1 MKKLN
6 ANLSE
11 IFDVEPMKEVSKEEI
26 LPAVIEYADPVN
38 ADADFAR
45 ENIRELVTQG
55 NQAVNELMLIA
66 RDGQH
71 PRAFEVLSGLMKNL
85 ADMNKD
91 LLEIQKR
98 KKDLTP
104 KAESQNN
111 LNIDKAVFVG
121 STAEL
126 VKMLKTQKQG
136 NVMETLINQLKQF

>member
-11 IFDVEPMKEVSKEEI
+11 IFDVEPIKEE
-26 LPAVIEYADPVN
+26 LKVETLSAVVEYADPVN

-45 ENIRELVTQG
+45 ENIRELVVQG

-98 KKDLTP
+98 KKDLAP

-126 VKMLKTQKQG
+126 VKMLKTQKQ
-136 NVMETLINQLKQF
+136 ET

>member
-6 ANLSE
+6 ANLSD
-11 IFDVEPMKEVSKEEI
+11 IFDVEPIKEEEKTI
-26 LPAVIEYADPVN
+26 LLPVTVEASDPIN

-45 ENIRELVTQG
+45 NNIRELVTQG
-55 NQAVNELMLIA
+55 NQAVDELMLIA

-71 PRAFEVLSGLMKNL
+71 PRAIEVLSGLMKNL

-98 KKDLTP
+98 KKDLVP
-104 KAESQNN
+104 KAESQNS

-126 VKMLKTQKQG
+126 VKMLKTQKQ
-136 NVMETLINQLKQF
+136 ET

>member
-11 IFDVEPMKEVSKEEI
+11 IFDVEPIKEISKEEI
-26 LPAVIEYADPVN
+26 LPAVVEYADPVN

-98 KKDLTP
+98 KKDLAP

-111 LNIDKAVFVG
+111 LSIDKAVFVG

-126 VKMLKTQKQG
+126 VKMLKTQKQ
-136 NVMETLINQLKQF
+136 ET

>member
-11 IFDVEPMKEVSKEEI
+11 IFDVEPIKEELKI
-26 LPAVIEYADPVN
+26 DTLPAVVEYADPVN

-98 KKDLTP
+98 KKDLAP
-104 KAESQNN
+104 KAETQNN

-121 STAEL
+121 STAQL
-126 VKMLKTQKQG
+126 VKMLKNQKQ
-136 NVMETLINQLKQF
+136 ET

>member
-11 IFDVEPMKEVSKEEI
+11 IFDVEPIKEVSKKEI
-26 LPAVIEYADPVN
+26 LPAVVEYADPVN
-38 ADADFAR
+38 ADAEFAR
-45 ENIRELVTQG
+45 DNIRELVTQG

-98 KKDLTP
+98 KKDLAP

-121 STAEL
+121 STAQL
-126 VKMLKTQKQG
+126 VKMLKNQKQ
-136 NVMETLINQLKQF
+136 ET

>member
-1 MKKLN
+1 MKNLN

-11 IFDVEPMKEVSKEEI
+11 IFDIEPIKETVQVET
-26 LPAVIEYADPVN
+26 LPAVVEYADPVN
-38 ADADFAR
+38 ADAEFAR
-45 ENIRELVTQG
+45 DNIRELVLQG
-55 NQAVNELMLIA
+55 NQAVDELMLIA

-98 KKDLTP
+98 KKDLAP
-104 KAESQNN
+104 KAEAQNN

-121 STAEL
+121 STAQL
-126 VKMLKTQKQG
+126 VKMLKTQKQE
-136 NVMETLINQLKQF
+136 M

>member
-11 IFDVEPMKEVSKEEI
+11 IFDVEPIKEEPKVET
-26 LPAVIEYADPVN
+26 LPAVVEYADPVN

-45 ENIRELVTQG
+45 NNIRELVSQG

-98 KKDLTP
+98 KKDLVP

-126 VKMLKTQKQG
+126 VKMLKNQKQ
-136 NVMETLINQLKQF
+136 ET

>member
-11 IFDVEPMKEVSKEEI
+11 LFDVEPIKEEPKVET
-26 LPAVIEYADPVN
+26 LPAVVDYADPVN

-45 ENIRELVTQG
+45 DNIRGLVIQG
-55 NQAVNELMLIA
+55 NQAVDELMLIA

-98 KKDLTP
+98 KKDLAP

-121 STAEL
+121 STAQL
-126 VKMLKTQKQG
+126 VKMLKNQKQ
-136 NVMETLINQLKQF
+136 ET

>member
-11 IFDVEPMKEVSKEEI
+11 IFDVEPIKEAPKVET
-26 LPAVIEYADPVN
+26 LPAVVEYADPVN

-45 ENIRELVTQG
+45 DNIRGLVTQG
-55 NQAVNELMLIA
+55 NQAVDELMLIA

-98 KKDLTP
+98 KKDLAP
-104 KAESQNN
+104 KAEAQNN

-121 STAEL
+121 STAQL
-126 VKMLKTQKQG
+126 VKMLKNQKQ
-136 NVMETLINQLKQF
+136 ET

>member
-11 IFDVEPMKEVSKEEI
+11 IFDVEPIKEEPKVET
-26 LPAVIEYADPVN
+26 LPAVVDYADPVN

-98 KKDLTP
+98 KKDLAP
-104 KAESQNN
+104 KAEAQNN

-121 STAEL
+121 STAQL
-126 VKMLKTQKQG
+126 VKMLKNQKQ
-136 NVMETLINQLKQF
+136 ET

>member
-11 IFDVEPMKEVSKEEI
+11 LFDVQPIKEEPKVET
-26 LPAVIEYADPVN
+26 LPAVVDYADPVN
-38 ADADFAR
+38 ADAEFAR
-45 ENIRELVTQG
+45 DNIRELVTQG

-98 KKDLTP
+98 KKDLAP

-126 VKMLKTQKQG
+126 VKMLKTQKQE
-136 NVMETLINQLKQF
+136 M

>member
-11 IFDVEPMKEVSKEEI
+11 LFDVEPIKEEPKVET
-26 LPAVIEYADPVN
+26 LPAVVEYADPVN

-45 ENIRELVTQG
+45 DNIRGLVLQG
-55 NQAVNELMLIA
+55 NQAVDELMLIA

-98 KKDLTP
+98 KKDLAP
-104 KAESQNN
+104 KAEAQNN

-121 STAEL
+121 STAQL
-126 VKMLKTQKQG
+126 VKMLKNQKQ
-136 NVMETLINQLKQF
+136 ET

>member
-1 MKKLN
+1 MKKIN

-11 IFDVEPMKEVSKEEI
+11 IFDVEPIKEEPKVET
-26 LPAVIEYADPVN
+26 LPAVVEYADPVN

-45 ENIRELVTQG
+45 KNIRELVTQG

-98 KKDLTP
+98 KKDLVP
-104 KAESQNN
+104 KAEAQNN

-126 VKMLKTQKQG
+126 VKMLKTQKQ
-136 NVMETLINQLKQF
+136 ET

>member
-6 ANLSE
+6 ANLSD
-11 IFDVEPMKEVSKEEI
+11 IFDVEPIREEEKTML
-26 LPAVIEYADPVN
+26 LPVTVEDSDPIN
-38 ADADFAR
+38 SDADFAR
-45 ENIRELVTQG
+45 KNIRELVTQG
-55 NQAVNELMLIA
+55 NQAVDELMLIA

-98 KKDLTP
+98 KKDLVP
-104 KAESQNN
+104 KAEAQNN
-111 LNIDKAVFVG
+111 LNIDKAMFVG

-126 VKMLKTQKQG
+126 VKMLKTQKQ
-136 NVMETLINQLKQF
+136 ET

>member
-11 IFDVEPMKEVSKEEI
+11 IFDVEPIKEEPKVET

-38 ADADFAR
+38 ADAEFAR
-45 ENIRELVTQG
+45 DNIRELVTQG

-98 KKDLTP
+98 KKDLAP

-121 STAEL
+121 STAQL
-126 VKMLKTQKQG
+126 VKMLKNQKQ
-136 NVMETLINQLKQF
+136 ET

>member
-11 IFDVEPMKEVSKEEI
+11 LFDVEPIKETPQVET
-26 LPAVIEYADPVN
+26 LPAVVEYADPVN

-45 ENIRELVTQG
+45 NNIRELVTQG

-98 KKDLTP
+98 KKDLVP
-104 KAESQNN
+104 KAEAQNN

-126 VKMLKTQKQG
+126 VKMLKTQKQ
-136 NVMETLINQLKQF
+136 ET

>member
-11 IFDVEPMKEVSKEEI
+11 IFDVEPIKEEPQVET
-26 LPAVIEYADPVN
+26 LPAVVDYADPVN

-45 ENIRELVTQG
+45 NNIRELVTQG

-98 KKDLTP
+98 KKDLAP
-104 KAESQNN
+104 KAEAQNN

-121 STAEL
+121 STAQL
-126 VKMLKTQKQG
+126 VKMLKNQKQ
-136 NVMETLINQLKQF
+136 ET

>member
-11 IFDVEPMKEVSKEEI
+11 LFDVEPIKEEPKI
-26 LPAVIEYADPVN
+26 ETLPAVVEYADPVN
-38 ADADFAR
+38 ADAEFAR
-45 ENIRELVTQG
+45 DNIRELVTQG
-55 NQAVNELMLIA
+55 NQAVNELILIA

-98 KKDLTP
+98 KKDLAP

-121 STAEL
+121 STAQL
-126 VKMLKTQKQG
+126 VKMLKNQKQ
-136 NVMETLINQLKQF
+136 ET

>member
-11 IFDVEPMKEVSKEEI
+11 LFDVEPIKEESKVET
-26 LPAVIEYADPVN
+26 LPAVVEYADPVN
-38 ADADFAR
+38 ADAEFAR
-45 ENIRELVTQG
+45 DNIRELVTQG

-98 KKDLTP
+98 KKDLAP
-104 KAESQNN
+104 KAEAQNN

-121 STAEL
+121 STAQL
-126 VKMLKTQKQG
+126 VKMLKNQKQ
-136 NVMETLINQLKQF
+136 ET

>member
-11 IFDVEPMKEVSKEEI
+11 IFDVEPIKEVSKEEI

-98 KKDLTP
+98 KKDLAP
-104 KAESQNN
+104 KAEAQNN
-111 LNIDKAVFVG
+111 LSIDKAVFVG

-126 VKMLKTQKQG
+126 VKMLKTQKQ
-136 NVMETLINQLKQF
+136 ET

>member
-6 ANLSE
+6 ENLSE
-11 IFDVEPMKEVSKEEI
+11 LFDVEPIKEEPKVET
-26 LPAVIEYADPVN
+26 LPAVVEYADPVN

-91 LLEIQKR
+91 LLEIQRR
-98 KKDLTP
+98 KKDLAP
-104 KAESQNN
+104 KAEAQNN

-121 STAEL
+121 STAQL
-126 VKMLKTQKQG
+126 VKMLKTQKQ
-136 NVMETLINQLKQF
+136 ET

>member
-11 IFDVEPMKEVSKEEI
+11 IFDVEPIKEVSKEEI
-26 LPAVIEYADPVN
+26 LPVVVEYADPVN
-38 ADADFAR
+38 ADAEFAR
-45 ENIRELVTQG
+45 DNIRELVTQG

-98 KKDLTP
+98 KKDLAP
-104 KAESQNN
+104 KAEAQNN
-111 LNIDKAVFVG
+111 LSIDKAVFVG

-126 VKMLKTQKQG
+126 VKMLKTQKQE
-136 NVMETLINQLKQF
+136 M

>member
-11 IFDVEPMKEVSKEEI
+11 IFDVEPIKEVSKEEI
-26 LPAVIEYADPVN
+26 LPAVVEYADPVN

-45 ENIRELVTQG
+45 ENIRGLVTQG

-98 KKDLTP
+98 KKDLAP
-104 KAESQNN
+104 KAEAQNN
-111 LNIDKAVFVG
+111 LSIDKAVFVG

-126 VKMLKTQKQG
+126 VKMLKTQKQE
-136 NVMETLINQLKQF
+136 M

>member
-1 MKKLN
+1 MK
-6 ANLSE
+6 

-26 LPAVIEYADPVN
+26 LPAVVEYADPVN

-98 KKDLTP
+98 KKDLAP
-104 KAESQNN
+104 KSMNDKSM
-111 LNIDKAVFVG
+111 NIDKAVFVG
-121 STAEL
+121 STTEL
-126 VKMLKTQKQG
+126 VKFLKSNK
-136 NVMETLINQLKQF
+136 EK

>member
-11 IFDVEPMKEVSKEEI
+11 IFDVEPIKESTQVET
-26 LPAVIEYADPVN
+26 LPVVIESNDPVN

-45 ENIRELVTQG
+45 NNIRELVTQG

-98 KKDLTP
+98 KKDLIP
-104 KAESQNN
+104 KTETQNN

-126 VKMLKTQKQG
+126 VKMIKSNK
-136 NVMETLINQLKQF
+136 

>member
-6 ANLSE
+6 TNLSE
-11 IFDVEPMKEVSKEEI
+11 LFDVEPIKEEPKVET
-26 LPAVIEYADPVN
+26 LPAVVDYADPVN

-45 ENIRELVTQG
+45 DNIRGLVLQG
-55 NQAVNELMLIA
+55 NQAVDELMLIA

-98 KKDLTP
+98 KKDLAP

-121 STAEL
+121 STAQL
-126 VKMLKTQKQG
+126 VKMLKNQKQ
-136 NVMETLINQLKQF
+136 ET

>member
-11 IFDVEPMKEVSKEEI
+11 LFDVEPIKEESKVET
-26 LPAVIEYADPVN
+26 LPAVVEYADPVN

-45 ENIRELVTQG
+45 DNIRGLVLQG
-55 NQAVNELMLIA
+55 NQAVDELMLIA

-98 KKDLTP
+98 KKDLAP
-104 KAESQNN
+104 KAEAQNN

-121 STAEL
+121 STAQL
-126 VKMLKTQKQG
+126 VKMLKNQKQ
-136 NVMETLINQLKQF
+136 ET

>member
-6 ANLSE
+6 TNLSE
-11 IFDVEPMKEVSKEEI
+11 LFDVEPIKEEPKVEA
-26 LPAVIEYADPVN
+26 LPAVIDYTDPVN

-45 ENIRELVTQG
+45 DNIRGLVLQG
-55 NQAVNELMLIA
+55 NQAVDELMLIA

-98 KKDLTP
+98 KKDLAP
-104 KAESQNN
+104 KAETQNN

-121 STAEL
+121 STAQL
-126 VKMLKTQKQG
+126 VKMLKNQKQ
-136 NVMETLINQLKQF
+136 ET

>member
-6 ANLSE
+6 SNLSE
-11 IFDVEPMKEVSKEEI
+11 IFDVEPIKESPQVET
-26 LPAVIEYADPVN
+26 LPAVVEYADPVN

-45 ENIRELVTQG
+45 NNIRELVTQG

-98 KKDLTP
+98 KKDLIP
-104 KAESQNN
+104 KAEAQNN

-126 VKMLKTQKQG
+126 VKMLKTQKQ
-136 NVMETLINQLKQF
+136 ET

>member
-11 IFDVEPMKEVSKEEI
+11 LFDVEPIKEEPKVET
-26 LPAVIEYADPVN
+26 LPAVVDYADPVN
-38 ADADFAR
+38 ADAEFAR
-45 ENIRELVTQG
+45 DNIRELVTQG

-98 KKDLTP
+98 KKDLAP

-121 STAEL
+121 STAQL
-126 VKMLKTQKQG
+126 VKMLKNQKQ
-136 NVMETLINQLKQF
+136 ET

>member
-11 IFDVEPMKEVSKEEI
+11 IFDVEPIKEVPREEI
-26 LPAVIEYADPVN
+26 LPAVVECADPVN

-98 KKDLTP
+98 KKDLAP

-111 LNIDKAVFVG
+111 LSIDKAVFVG

-126 VKMLKTQKQG
+126 VKMLKTHKQ
-136 NVMETLINQLKQF
+136 ET